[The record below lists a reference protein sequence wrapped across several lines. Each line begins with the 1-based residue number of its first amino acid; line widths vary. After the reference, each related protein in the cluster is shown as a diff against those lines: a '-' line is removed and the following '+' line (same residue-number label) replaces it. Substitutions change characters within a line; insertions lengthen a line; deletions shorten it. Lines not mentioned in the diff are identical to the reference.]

1 MPSSIETNSA
11 CDIIA
16 VKNTVYTR
24 LIARGFQQSLGG
36 PCVSVQ
42 SGDAEPRI
50 DQPLNAAAE
59 QSLCR
64 FFLLGPFSISDSNGT
79 PLTPK
84 AQKTCAMLAML
95 ALSPRATRTRV
106 WLRDKLWSDRGE
118 EQGAASLRQALL
130 DARRSFGDLSGQLI
144 VADKKSVSL
153 CLDKISIDTELL
165 LTEAHQSAQDLER
178 LRRSL
183 NEDLLEGMDIRDP
196 EFEDWLVLERQ
207 VWERRVSRH
216 LEQPRSNST
225 STSDTR
231 LESSGANTEIG
242 QKIMLSIVAVQLAK
256 LSVSDFNNC
265 VSFIRD
271 MSPNY
276 GGRVFV
282 VDSQVLLEFERPYD
296 AVRYAIA
303 LSIELNFQVVP
314 SAKLGIGVNTG
325 LVYRQQS
332 RIYGTECDIALA
344 ASKAAI
350 DAAKQYLPLK
360 RQPVLVTEATAVLVQ
375 DNIDYTLAFK
385 CDCNVENL
393 TNKIKL
399 FDVTLPSSE
408 ILEKQGSRKLTT
420 LEPSSL
426 DKREHDQDSRPLIA
440 VLPFRLANASV
451 DEYMSEGLAD
461 DVILALS
468 NNQWLKVIS
477 RNSSFSYEYDQKN
490 SESVAQGL
498 GVDYILGGSI
508 KVSGSVLTIIVT
520 LESLASK
527 RIVWSESFSEK
538 LSEIMNLQ
546 ERITSKISAHL
557 LQELG
562 KHEQVRA
569 YESRIDD
576 LTTWQLV
583 HRGHWHMARRTSTG
597 VKRAQKLYQNALQR
611 DEYQSEALVAL
622 AWWHFWKAWSEH
634 GLKST
639 KYDLD
644 QSTQL
649 CRKAM
654 LMDRSDS
661 RVHAYLGAIAIMT
674 NQAKQAVGFFN
685 EAIRLNPSL
694 SFAYSSRGSANL
706 LLGKPELAPVDIRNA
721 LALNPADYYRFH
733 SLAELAA
740 AYYFSG
746 DYESAIEAAENS
758 SFLAPRY
765 WYARLIK
772 IAALVSRNR
781 PEDKVLAEKEK
792 GEISAR
798 KVNVSEDNIRAI
810 PFIKQE
816 YNQRLIDVYKEV

>member
-11 CDIIA
+11 CDSIA
-16 VKNTVYTR
+16 VKSTAYTR
-24 LIARGFQQSLGG
+24 SIARGFQQSLGG

-42 SGDAEPRI
+42 SGDTEPRT
-50 DQPLNAAAE
+50 DQPLNANAE

-64 FFLLGPFSISDSNGT
+64 FFLLGPFSISDPNGM

-130 DARRSFGDLSGQLI
+130 DARRSFGGLSDQLI

-165 LTEAHQSAQDLER
+165 LAEAEKSTQDLER
-178 LRRSL
+178 LRRSV

-216 LEQPRSNST
+216 LEQPSSNSV
-225 STSDTR
+225 STRDTR
-231 LESSGANTEIG
+231 LENAEIG

-265 VSFIRD
+265 VSLIRD
-271 MSPNY
+271 TSANY

-303 LSIELNFQVVP
+303 LSFDLNFQVVP
-314 SAKLGIGVNTG
+314 NAEIGIGVNTG

-332 RIYGTECDIALA
+332 RVYGTECDIALS

-350 DAAKQYLPLK
+350 DAAEKYLPLK
-360 RQPVLVTEATAVLVQ
+360 RQPVLVTEATAVLVR
-375 DNIDYTLAFK
+375 DNIDYTLTFQ
-385 CDCNVENL
+385 CDCDVENL
-393 TNKIKL
+393 ANKIKL
-399 FDVTLPSSE
+399 FDVTLPSSITLDE
-408 ILEKQGSRKLTT
+408 QSSQQLPT

-426 DKREHDQDSRPLIA
+426 KPREHDQDSRPLIA

-490 SESVAQGL
+490 SKSVAQGL

-527 RIVWSESFSEK
+527 RIIWSESFSEK

-634 GLKST
+634 GLKCT

-674 NQAKQAVGFFN
+674 NQAKQAVGCFN

-706 LLGKPELAPVDIRNA
+706 LLGNPELAPSDIRNA

-740 AYYFSG
+740 AYYFSD
-746 DYESAIEAAENS
+746 DYENAIEAAERS

-772 IAALVSRNR
+772 IASLVGRNR
-781 PEDKVLAEKEK
+781 PEDKALAANEKA
-792 GEISAR
+792 EISAR
-798 KVNVSEDNIRAI
+798 KINVSEDNIRAI
-810 PFIKQE
+810 PFIKQG